1 MTGAKLIASTGCA
14 RLFHVLFLSRH
25 SQTSCDVQLFSKKKK
40 LNKTGRTHVALRSL
54 KDLDVA
60 GTVLLTCAA
69 DITALLGACS
79 ASLSKQRSADAV
91 ARRRSKKEA
100 KKEAKKKQREQHPDK
115 YALQAKYA
123 IRGKY
128 SERVQK
134 KTFVGNP
141 KNPKNPLSPLKPLK
155 EGGQSR
161 AASVTHPKPPRGW
174 LMCGRMGQPVDRSH
188 LIPCKVVKTS
198 VVMIQ

>member
-1 MTGAKLIASTGCA
+1 
-14 RLFHVLFLSRH
+14 
-25 SQTSCDVQLFSKKKK
+25 
-40 LNKTGRTHVALRSL
+40 L
-54 KDLDVA
+54 KDLDVT
-60 GTVLLTCAA
+60 GNVLLTCAA

-91 ARRRSKKEA
+91 ARRRSKKHV
-100 KKEAKKKQREQHPDK
+100 KKEAKKKRREQHPDK

-128 SERVQK
+128 SGRVQK
-134 KTFVGNP
+134 KTFIGNP
-141 KNPKNPLSPLKPLK
+141 KKPLTPLKPLK

-174 LMCGRMGQPVDRSH
+174 LMCGKMGEPVDRSH